1 MNLKYIFSSLF
12 CLSLIISCNKKET
25 NDLNPENEFLFSLLQ
40 DWYLWNDQI
49 DDTINPSS
57 FDSPQSLL
65 SQVRFSPIDKWS
77 YIADAETFNSFY
89 EEGTYL
95 GYGFSYT
102 HDDDN
107 NIRFKFI
114 YDESPFGKE
123 GIERGWKLLEIDG
136 VDVQTI
142 SDWSNAFGENST
154 GFTQNFLIEN
164 EIGTKT
170 EYSISKDIV
179 TINSVLHADTLTIA
193 NETIGYLVFNN
204 FITPAKAELDDI
216 FNEFE
221 SSNIQKLILDLRYN
235 GGGSIS
241 VAEYL
246 ANYLIQADDNGKVLY
261 KLFHN
266 SNQTLNNK
274 SYSLSKLGTLNID
287 ELIVLSTESTAS
299 ASELILNGLKPLMRV
314 THIGDG
320 NTYGKPVGSYGW
332 YNLDRTQVYSIISL
346 GYSNSEDITDFFDG
360 LEPKFTACDNMEK
373 PFGDV
378 NESMLAAS
386 IEYLETGTTDGC
398 DVPIKWTSK
407 KELPQEIPSPTLLLS
422 E

>member
-1 MNLKYIFSSLF
+1 MNLKYVFSTL
-12 CLSLIISCNKKET
+12 LSLSLVISCSKKEN
-25 NDLNPENEFLFSLLQ
+25 NDVNSENEIFFSLLQ

-49 DDTINPSS
+49 DDTIDPSS
-57 FDSPQSLL
+57 FDSPQTLL

-77 YIADAETFNSFY
+77 NIADAESFNSY
-89 EEGTYL
+89 YQEGTYL

-102 HDDDN
+102 RDEDN
-107 NIRFKFI
+107 NIRFRFI
-114 YDESPFGKE
+114 YDDSPFGKQ

-142 SDWSNAFGENST
+142 SDWSNAFGENNIGYS
-154 GFTQNFLIEN
+154 QNFLIEN

-179 TINSVLHADTLTIA
+179 TINSVLHADTLAIA
-193 NETIGYLVFNN
+193 NETVGYLVFNN

-246 ANYLIQADDNGKVLY
+246 ANYLIQADDNGKTLY

-266 SNQTLNNK
+266 SNQTVNNK
-274 SYSLSKLGTLNID
+274 SYSLTKIGTLNID
-287 ELIVLSTESTAS
+287 ELIVLSTEGTAS
-299 ASELILNGLKPLMRV
+299 ASELVLNGLKPLMKV

-332 YNLDRTQVYSIISL
+332 YNLDRTQVYSLISL
-346 GYSNSEDITDFFDG
+346 RYSNSEDITDFFDG
-360 LEPKFTACDNMEK
+360 LEPDFNACDNLK
-373 PFGDV
+373 NTFGDV
-378 NESMLAAS
+378 NESMLAAA
-386 IEYLETGTTDGC
+386 IEYLETGTTNGC
-398 DVPIKWTSK
+398 DVPTKWTAK
-407 KELPQEIPSPTLLLS
+407 KELPQEIPSPTLLLNK
-422 E
+422 

>member
-77 YIADAETFNSFY
+77 YIADAETFKSFY

-142 SDWSNAFGENST
+142 SDWSSAFGENNI

-179 TINSVLHADTLTIA
+179 TINSVLHADTLTIT

-241 VAEYL
+241 VTEYL

-261 KLFHN
+261 TLFH
-266 SNQTLNNK
+266 
-274 SYSLSKLGTLNID
+274 
-287 ELIVLSTESTAS
+287 
-299 ASELILNGLKPLMRV
+299 IL
-314 THIGDG
+314 
-320 NTYGKPVGSYGW
+320 
-332 YNLDRTQVYSIISL
+332 
-346 GYSNSEDITDFFDG
+346 
-360 LEPKFTACDNMEK
+360 
-373 PFGDV
+373 
-378 NESMLAAS
+378 
-386 IEYLETGTTDGC
+386 YL
-398 DVPIKWTSK
+398 V
-407 KELPQEIPSPTLLLS
+407 
-422 E
+422 

>member
-12 CLSLIISCNKKET
+12 CLSLIISCNKKE
-25 NDLNPENEFLFSLLQ
+25 NNNLNPENEFLFSLLQ

>member
-114 YDESPFGKE
+114 YDDSPFGKE

-142 SDWSNAFGENST
+142 SDWSNAFGENSI
-154 GFTQNFLIEN
+154 GFTQSFLIEN

-241 VAEYL
+241 VAKYL

-287 ELIVLSTESTAS
+287 ELIVLSTEGTAS
-299 ASELILNGLKPLMRV
+299 ASELILNGLKPLMKV

-346 GYSNSEDITDFFDG
+346 RYSNSEDITDFFDG
-360 LEPKFTACDNMEK
+360 LEPNFTACDNMEK

-407 KELPQEIPSPTLLLS
+407 KELPQEILSPTLLLN